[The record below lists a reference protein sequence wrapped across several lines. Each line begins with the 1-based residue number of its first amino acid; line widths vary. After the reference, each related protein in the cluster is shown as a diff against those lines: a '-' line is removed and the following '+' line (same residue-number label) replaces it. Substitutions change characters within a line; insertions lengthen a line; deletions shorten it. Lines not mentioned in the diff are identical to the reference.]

1 MSNDDYII
9 YPSNFSSIQLNDEDG
24 IFTRFGTHFVSK
36 LHSSLE
42 SSKNPENSASSP
54 SSASSASSAN
64 SDETYTTTGATTA
77 STTAPRVMYLRSGAC
92 HLQNDDRHSDRSGG
106 PGSLAEPTVHGVAT
120 YALEMLSAAAE
131 KVKEVQEAEKADEA
145 QEDAKEAEKAQEA
158 QEAQEKV
165 EDSIIKSMRTLIMEE
180 KEIGVTLRNL
190 SSLEKEP
197 YFLELCKRSAK
208 CDFQKHLLE
217 KIKFISKLGD
227 VDDWNTAWSTAS
239 EPIPKSG
246 PLSSYIQNQSLY
258 KVYAELCRPIS
269 QEELDKLLHRM
280 FPSNH
285 KAIENVIQMIK
296 NDVYNEIEGKACIS
310 IVKYHKFQSL
320 IVQSLIALGKQEV
333 YASILAQIYNVNHE
347 NMCSLNT
354 SKVLS
359 MSELDE
365 WTLLQAYQF
374 LQGVLN
380 EIHLINSKVDLFA
393 NWYRN
398 LSV

>member
-1 MSNDDYII
+1 
-9 YPSNFSSIQLNDEDG
+9 
-24 IFTRFGTHFVSK
+24 
-36 LHSSLE
+36 
-42 SSKNPENSASSP
+42 
-54 SSASSASSAN
+54 
-64 SDETYTTTGATTA
+64 
-77 STTAPRVMYLRSGAC
+77 
-92 HLQNDDRHSDRSGG
+92 
-106 PGSLAEPTVHGVAT
+106 
-120 YALEMLSAAAE
+120 
-131 KVKEVQEAEKADEA
+131 
-145 QEDAKEAEKAQEA
+145 
-158 QEAQEKV
+158 
-165 EDSIIKSMRTLIMEE
+165 
-180 KEIGVTLRNL
+180 
-190 SSLEKEP
+190 
-197 YFLELCKRSAK
+197 
-208 CDFQKHLLE
+208 
-217 KIKFISKLGD
+217 
-227 VDDWNTAWSTAS
+227 
-239 EPIPKSG
+239 
-246 PLSSYIQNQSLY
+246 
-258 KVYAELCRPIS
+258 
-269 QEELDKLLHRM
+269 M